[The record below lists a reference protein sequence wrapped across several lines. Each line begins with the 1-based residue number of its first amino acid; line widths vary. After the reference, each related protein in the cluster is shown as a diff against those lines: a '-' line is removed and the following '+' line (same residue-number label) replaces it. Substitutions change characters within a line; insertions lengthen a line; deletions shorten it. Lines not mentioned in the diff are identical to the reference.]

1 MNLKNDFLDCLRL
14 DPIPERPSWDEI
26 WMNIAKE
33 VSRRSPD
40 HKFKVGTIIV
50 TNDNTQVLSL
60 GYNGDHAGGPNLRD
74 SDEPGGS
81 GFIHSEMNALI
92 KLDFNNPK
100 TKVMYVTLAPCRMC
114 AKAIVNAG
122 IKHVVYGENYR
133 DMSGIDVLK
142 EAGIEVRK
150 YL

>member
-1 MNLKNDFLDCLRL
+1 MVT
-14 DPIPERPSWDEI
+14 RPSWDEV

-40 HKFKVGTIIV
+40 DKFKVGTIIV
-50 TNDNTQVLSL
+50 TSDNTQVLSL
-60 GYNGDHAGGPNLRD
+60 GYNGDHAGGPNIRE
-74 SDEPGGS
+74 SDEPGNS

-100 TKVMYVTLAPCRMC
+100 SKVMYVTLAPCRMC

-122 IKHVVYGENYR
+122 IKKVVFAENDR
-133 DMSGIDVLK
+133 DMSGIEVLK
-142 EAGIEVRK
+142 DAGIEVSK

>member
-1 MNLKNDFLDCLRL
+1 MVT
-14 DPIPERPSWDEI
+14 RPSWDEV

-40 HKFKVGTIIV
+40 DKFKVGTIIV
-50 TNDNTQVLSL
+50 TSDNTQVLSL
-60 GYNGDHAGGPNLRD
+60 GYNGDHAGGPNIRE
-74 SDEPGGS
+74 SDEPGNS

-100 TKVMYVTLAPCRMC
+100 SKVMYVTLAPCRMC

-122 IKHVVYGENYR
+122 IKKVVFAENYR
-133 DMSGIDVLK
+133 DMSGIEVLK
-142 EAGIEVRK
+142 DAGIEVSK

>member
-1 MNLKNDFLDCLRL
+1 
-14 DPIPERPSWDEI
+14 
-26 WMNIAKE
+26 MNIAKE

-40 HKFKVGTIIV
+40 NKFKVGTIVV
-50 TNDNTQVLSL
+50 TADNTQVLSL
-60 GYNGDHAGGPNLRD
+60 GYNGDHAGGPNIRE
-74 SDEPGGS
+74 SDEPGNS

-100 TKVMYVTLAPCRMC
+100 NKVMYVTLAPCRMC

-122 IKHVVYGENYR
+122 IKKVVFGENYR
-133 DMSGIDVLK
+133 DMTGIEVLRD
-142 EAGIEVRK
+142 AGIEVSK

>member
-1 MNLKNDFLDCLRL
+1 M
-14 DPIPERPSWDEI
+14 ITRPTWDEV

-40 HKFKVGTIIV
+40 YKFKVGTIVV
-50 TNDNTQVLSL
+50 TADNTQVLSL
-60 GYNGDHAGGPNLRD
+60 GYNGDHAGGPNTREA
-74 SDEPGGS
+74 DEPGGS

-100 TKVMYVTLAPCRMC
+100 NKVMYVTLAPCRMC

-122 IKHVVYGENYR
+122 IKKVVFGENYR
-133 DMSGIDVLK
+133 DMSGIEVLRS
-142 EAGIEVRK
+142 AGIEVSK

>member
-1 MNLKNDFLDCLRL
+1 M
-14 DPIPERPSWDEI
+14 ITRPTWDEV

-40 HKFKVGTIIV
+40 DKFKVGTIVV
-50 TNDNTQVLSL
+50 TADNTQVLSL
-60 GYNGDHAGGPNLRD
+60 GYNGDHAGGPNIRE
-74 SDEPGGS
+74 SDEPGSS

-100 TKVMYVTLAPCRMC
+100 SKVMYVTLAPCRMC

-122 IKHVVYGENYR
+122 IKKVVFGENYR
-133 DMSGIDVLK
+133 DMTGIEVLRD
-142 EAGIEVRK
+142 AGIEVSK